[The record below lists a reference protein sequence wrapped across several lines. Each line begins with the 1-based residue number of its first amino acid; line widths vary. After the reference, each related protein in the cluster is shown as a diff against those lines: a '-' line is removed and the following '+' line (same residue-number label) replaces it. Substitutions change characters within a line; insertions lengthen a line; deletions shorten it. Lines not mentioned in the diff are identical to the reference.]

1 MTSLLRASACLL
13 ALGTLSIAAAAG
25 DTGVTALQKT
35 AAGMSLQTAQG
46 SLVIEPWADRI
57 IHVTAYRNAQWKGAY
72 NPAVIARPRP
82 VKWRLSETA
91 DAYTLSTPA
100 LQVRVNRATAA
111 LSFLDPSGKVILA
124 EPENARHTSSQDAG
138 PQSVRQD
145 FIEEFGHHHP
155 VFGLGQHPMG
165 VFNYAG
171 NTVHLQ
177 QANRDVAVPMLVSQG
192 GFGILWNNAS
202 VTDVD
207 ADVAWDPNQIVL
219 RSEAGGGI
227 DYDFIYGPSLD
238 DVVAGYRHLTGDA
251 PMMARWTWGLF
262 QSKEHYATQQELLDV
277 AAKYRELG
285 APLDV
290 VVQDWFYWKPSEWG
304 RHVMDPAR
312 YPDPAGT
319 VTALHKENV
328 HAIISVWARFDKGL
342 ENANE
347 LEGVGGLFPR
357 TSNVY
362 PAGEGR
368 WYDAYSP
375 TARDLYW
382 RQIMGTLGKAGWDG
396 WWLDASEAELSGNWG
411 EMRKLQTAAG
421 PGDVVYNAYPL
432 LHTTGVHDGMRRDMP
447 NKRVF
452 ILTRS
457 AYAGQQRN
465 GALTWSG
472 DTFGNWDNF
481 RRQVPE
487 ALDFS
492 LSGIPY
498 WSADIGGFFS
508 GDPKDP
514 AYAELFTRWYEF
526 GVFNP
531 MFRVHGTGHPKEI
544 WQFAPQVS
552 KILLDYDRLRYR
564 LIPYIYSLSW
574 DVTHRSGTMMR
585 PLVMDFQDDPY
596 VAGIGDEY
604 SFGKGLLVA
613 PVIEK
618 GAEARTVYLPG
629 PLPWYDFWTGEQINA
644 GQSIVAKA
652 GLETI
657 PLFVQAGT
665 ILPLGPVVQYA
676 DERSSEPMEIR
687 VYPGADGHFE
697 LYDDEGDGYGY
708 QTAKFATIELSWNDV
723 THALTLGKRH
733 GRFSGMPKKIA
744 FKIVCKSG
752 GHVEQS
758 SAITYTGAGQ
768 TIVLADCR

>member
-1 MTSLLRASACLL
+1 MTWLLRAGACLL
-13 ALGTLSIAAAAG
+13 ALCVTSVAAG
-25 DTGVTALQKT
+25 AGDAGVTDVQKT
-35 AAGMSLQTAQG
+35 AAGIVLQTAQG
-46 SLVIEPWADRI
+46 VLVIEPWTDRI
-57 IHVTAYRNAQWKGAY
+57 IHVTAYRDARWKGAY
-72 NPAVIARPRP
+72 NPAVIARPQH
-82 VKWRLSETA
+82 VKWRLSDTS
-91 DAYTLSTPA
+91 DSYTLSTPA

-111 LSFLDPSGKVILA
+111 VSFLEPSGKVILE
-124 EPENARHTSSQDAG
+124 EPENGRQTPAQG
-138 PQSVRQD
+138 PGAVRQN
-145 FIEEFGHHHP
+145 FVEAFGHHRA

-177 QANRDVAVPMLVSQG
+177 QANRDVAVPLLVSQG

-251 PMMARWTWGLF
+251 PMMARWTWGLL
-262 QSKEHYATQQELLDV
+262 QSKEHYATQQEVLDI
-277 AAKYRELG
+277 ASKYRSLG
-285 APLDV
+285 APLDAV
-290 VVQDWFYWKPSEWG
+290 IQDWFYWKPGQWG
-304 RHVMDPAR
+304 SHVMDPAR
-312 YPDPAGT
+312 YPDPTAM
-319 VTALHKENV
+319 VAALHKDHV
-328 HAIISVWARFDKGL
+328 HAMISVWPRFDLGL
-342 ENANE
+342 DNAKE
-347 LEGVGGLFPR
+347 LDAIGGLFPK
-357 TSNVY
+357 TSNAW
-362 PAGEGR
+362 PAGESR

-375 TARDLYW
+375 AARDLYW
-382 RQIMGTLGKAGWDG
+382 RQIMGTLGKADWDG

-421 PGDVVYNAYPL
+421 PGDLVYNAYPL

-457 AYAGQQRN
+457 AFAGQQRN
-465 GALTWSG
+465 GAITWSG

-492 LSGIPY
+492 ISGIPY

-531 MFRVHGTGHPKEI
+531 MFRVHGTSHPKEI
-544 WQFAPQVS
+544 WQFAPEIG

-574 DVTHRSGTMMR
+574 EVTHRSGTLMR

-596 VAGIGDEY
+596 VASIGDEY

-613 PVIEK
+613 PVIEQ
-618 GAEARTVYLPG
+618 GAESRTVYLPG
-629 PLPWYDFWTGEQINA
+629 KLPWYNFWTGEQVA
-644 GQSIVAKA
+644 PGQTVVAKA

-676 DERSSEPMEIR
+676 DERSGEPMEIR

-708 QTAKFATIELSWNDV
+708 QTGKYATIDLSWNNE
-723 THALTLGKRH
+723 THAFAFGRRH
-733 GRFSGMPKKIA
+733 GRFPGMPKAIA
-744 FKIVCKSG
+744 FKIVCETG
-752 GHVEQS
+752 GHADPS
-758 SAITYTGAGQ
+758 STIVYSGAGQ
-768 TIVLADCR
+768 TIALPECR

>member
-1 MTSLLRASACLL
+1 MKWLLKAGILLL
-13 ALGTLSIAAAAG
+13 AAGTVSIAAAG
-25 DTGVTALQKT
+25 GEVGITALKKT
-35 AAGMSLQTAQG
+35 ASGITLHTTQG
-46 SLVIEPWADRI
+46 ILVIEPWTDRI
-57 IHVTAYRNAQWKGAY
+57 IHVTAYRNADWKGAY
-72 NPAVIARPRP
+72 NPAVIARPQP
-82 VKWRLSETA
+82 VKWQLVEST

-111 LSFLDPSGKVILA
+111 ISFRDSSGKVILD
-124 EPENARHTSSQDAG
+124 EPENARQTPAQGVGA
-138 PQSVRQD
+138 VRQE
-145 FIEEFGHHHP
+145 FSEEFGHHYP
-155 VFGLGQHPMG
+155 VFGLGQHPTG
-165 VFNYAG
+165 TFNYRG
-171 NTVHLQ
+171 STVHLQ
-177 QANRDVAVPMLVSQG
+177 QANRDVAVPMLVSQR

-227 DYDFIYGPSLD
+227 DYDFIYGPAID
-238 DVVAGYRHLTGDA
+238 GVIAGYRHLTGDA

-285 APLDV
+285 APLDA
-290 VVQDWFYWKPSEWG
+290 VVQDWFYWKPGEWG

-319 VTALHKENV
+319 VAALHKENV
-328 HAIISVWARFDKGL
+328 HTIISVWARFDKGL
-342 ENANE
+342 ENAKE
-347 LEGVGGLFPR
+347 LESIGGLFPR

-368 WYDAYSP
+368 WYDAYLP
-375 TARDLYW
+375 AARDMYW
-382 RQIMGTLGKAGWDG
+382 RQVMKTLGTAGWDG

-411 EMRKLQTAAG
+411 EMRTLQTAAG

-447 NKRVF
+447 DKRVF

-465 GALTWSG
+465 GAITWSG
-472 DTFGNWDNF
+472 DTAGSWDDF

-487 ALDFS
+487 ALNFS

-531 MFRVHGTGHPKEI
+531 MFRVHGTSYPKEI
-544 WQFAPQVS
+544 WQFSSEIGKV
-552 KILLDYDRLRYR
+552 LLDYDRLRYR
-564 LIPYIYSLSW
+564 LIHYIYSLSW
-574 DVTHRSGTMMR
+574 DVTHRGGTMMR
-585 PLVMDFQDDPY
+585 PLIMDFQDD
-596 VAGIGDEY
+596 ANTALIGDEY
-604 SFGKGLLVA
+604 TFGKGLLVA

-618 GAEARTVYLPG
+618 GAQTRTVYLPG
-629 PLPWYDFWTGEQINA
+629 RLPWYNFWTGERINS
-644 GQSIVAKA
+644 GKSVAVKA
-652 GLETI
+652 ELETI
-657 PLFVQAGT
+657 PLFLQAGS
-665 ILPLGPVVQYA
+665 ILPLGPAIQYA
-676 DERSSEPMEIR
+676 DQRSSEPMELRI
-687 VYPGADGHFE
+687 YPGADGHFE
-697 LYDDEGDGYGY
+697 LYDDQGDGYGY
-708 QTAKFATIELSWNDV
+708 EKGQYATIDLRWNDTKHELSIG
-723 THALTLGKRH
+723 TRH
-733 GRFSGMPKKIA
+733 GKFPGMPQKIA
-744 FKIVCKSG
+744 FKAVC
-752 GHVEQS
+752 
-758 SAITYTGAGQ
+758 GAGEKAERSSVIIYSGVGRLVPLSGCQ
-768 TIVLADCR
+768 